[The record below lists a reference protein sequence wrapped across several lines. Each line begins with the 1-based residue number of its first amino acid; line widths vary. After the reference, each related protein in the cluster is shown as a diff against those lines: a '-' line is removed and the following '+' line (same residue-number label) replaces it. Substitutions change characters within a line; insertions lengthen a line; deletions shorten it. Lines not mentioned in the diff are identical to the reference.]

1 MATLGDLKPDK
12 KNARR
17 HSARGLG
24 MLVDSIQQVGAAR
37 SGVCDEDGIILA
49 GNLTWEAMAEAGI
62 EKVKIVEA
70 EGDEWVVVRR
80 KGLSDEQKVRLALY
94 DNRAGELS
102 DWDVDVLR
110 GLDIDLTDM
119 FYDDELKDLGI
130 DVDGPAE
137 DSGLQ
142 IDKAA
147 ELQEKW
153 GTARGQIWTIPSKSV
168 PGKSHR
174 IMCGDSTSAE
184 DVAWLMGEEKAAMM
198 WADPPYHV
206 GKVFEGDLHEGNVW
220 DDSFQRA
227 WLSVAMGALDSK
239 AQRYICFA
247 PARSRDAI
255 LCYEPKRLLVWCKP
269 FALMRANAW
278 DWAYEFVAWCYDGD
292 EPAYFDKPMGTA
304 SFDWQEIAST
314 IHGHEG
320 RHHITQKPIGLPSL
334 HIGASSPDGALI
346 FDPFLGS
353 GTTMCAAEQTGR
365 VCYGMEISEAYT
377 AVCLQRMSDMG
388 LDSKLMEKE

>member
-1 MATLGDLKPDK
+1 MTEATLADLIPDPR
-12 KNARR
+12 NARR
-17 HSARGLG
+17 HNPRNIG
-24 MLVDSIQQVGAAR
+24 MIVDSLHQVGAAR
-37 SGVCDEDGIILA
+37 SIVIDEDNVILA
-49 GNLTWEAMAEAGI
+49 GNGVIEAAAEAGI
-62 EKVKIVEA
+62 MDVRIIEASGNEIIAVK
-70 EGDEWVVVRR
+70 RS
-80 KGLSDEQKVRLALY
+80 GLTPEQKTKLALF
-94 DNRAGELS
+94 DNRTAELA
-102 DWDVDVLR
+102 DWDADILN
-110 GLDIDLTDM
+110 GLDIDLGDLWFDNELAEM
-119 FYDDELKDLGI
+119 GIGLDEPTEDP
-130 DVDGPAE
+130 GP
-137 DSGLQ
+137 Q

-153 GTARGQIWTIPSKSV
+153 QTKRGQVWEI
-168 PGKSHR
+168 GKHR
-174 IMCGDSTSAE
+174 LMCGDSTSAE
-184 DVAWLMGEEKAAMM
+184 DVGRLMGGEKAAMM

-227 WLSVAMGALDSK
+227 WLNVAMGALDPK

-304 SFDWQEIAST
+304 SFDWQEIASV

-334 HIGASSPDGALI
+334 HIGASSPDGALVY
-346 FDPFLGS
+346 DPFLGS
-353 GTTMCAAEQTGR
+353 GTTMVAAEQTGR
-365 VCYGMEISEAYT
+365 VCYGMEVEPKYC
-377 AVCLQRMSDMG
+377 AVTLERMSGMG
-388 LDSKLMEKE
+388 LELGRHKVRN